1 MVKIIPY
8 SDNVVDI
15 QSSTFNFRCG
25 ILQEGDRVLA
35 INGTNVMGYSLA
47 ECKQMLHHTGA
58 KCLLEVAFDVAGNKN
73 YGLSDYILMVSLLHL
88 PCVIQSPSTM
98 CKIM

>member
-1 MVKIIPY
+1 MEGSQYAYTSNYHKYPHVVKIIPY
-8 SDNVVDI
+8 SNKVVDFP
-15 QSSTFNFRCG
+15 SSTLNFRCG

-58 KCLLEVAFDVAGNKN
+58 KCLLEVAFDVAGT
-73 YGLSDYILMVSLLHL
+73 V
-88 PCVIQSPSTM
+88 TR
-98 CKIM
+98 IMD

>member
-8 SDNVVDI
+8 SDNVVDF
-15 QSSTFNFRCG
+15 QSSTFTFRCG

-35 INGTNVMGYSLA
+35 INGTSVIGYSLA

-58 KCLLEVAFDVAGNKN
+58 KCLLEVAFDVAGNENK
-73 YGLSDYILMVSLLHL
+73 GLGDYIF
-88 PCVIQSPSTM
+88 IA
-98 CKIM
+98 